1 MRKVKRRQKV
11 KRQRN
16 RKVTQNQL
24 NQGSPTV
31 FLESRAHRA
40 DLGTWTSKK
49 SRRLRS
55 RSGSSVVPSPPT
67 PHSPRDRRL
76 ERGKLWQRKS
86 SGIIDP
92 ASHVLNSIIRI
103 SRERSAKNLGR
114 GIATPSSKATKTTK
128 AIKTAVPKRSILKAP
143 GREPSKMRKTLI
155 FASPTKDGKKGKPQ
169 QKGGGK
175 VNYG

>member
-1 MRKVKRRQKV
+1 MRKL

-16 RKVTQNQL
+16 RKGTKNQL
-24 NQGSPTV
+24 SQRSRTV
-31 FLESRAHRA
+31 FLENRAHWA

-49 SRRLRS
+49 RGQRLRL
-55 RSGSSVVPSPPT
+55 RSGSSAVPSPPT
-67 PHSPRDRRL
+67 PRSHRDRRL

-92 ASHVLNSIIRI
+92 ASHVLSSIIRI

-114 GIATPSSKATKTTK
+114 GLATPSSKATKTTR

-155 FASPTKDGKKGKPQ
+155 FASPTKDGKKGNPQ

>member
-1 MRKVKRRQKV
+1 M

-16 RKVTQNQL
+16 RKLTQNQL
-24 NQGSPTV
+24 NQRRPTV

-40 DLGTWTSKK
+40 DLGTWSKK
-49 SRRLRS
+49 SRQRLRS
-55 RSGSSVVPSPPT
+55 RSGSSADPYLPT
-67 PHSPRDRRL
+67 PRSPRDRRL
-76 ERGKLWQRKS
+76 EPGRLWQRKS

-92 ASHVLNSIIRI
+92 ALHVLSSIICF

-114 GIATPSSKATKTTK
+114 GLATPSSKATKTTR

-155 FASPTKDGKKGKPQ
+155 FASPTKDGKNGKAQ